1 MLLRQ
6 QTLSGERQ
14 GEGGFGGKDVAL
26 KVFSMFFI
34 FILAKRSRADT

>member
-1 MLLRQ
+1 MAGR
-6 QTLSGERQ
+6 GI
-14 GEGGFGGKDVAL
+14 GGKDVAL